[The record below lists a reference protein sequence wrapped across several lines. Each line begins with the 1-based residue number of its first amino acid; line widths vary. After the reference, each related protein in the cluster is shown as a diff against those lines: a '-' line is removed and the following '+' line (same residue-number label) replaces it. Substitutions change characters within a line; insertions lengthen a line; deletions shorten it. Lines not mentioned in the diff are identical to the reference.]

1 MSILANV
8 SAADNYTAL
17 GLTVVLLVYLV
28 LVLVF
33 PERF

>member
-1 MSILANV
+1 MSLLAVV
-8 SAADNYTAL
+8 SGADNFTAL
-17 GLTVVLLVYLV
+17 GLTFAVLVYLV

>member
-1 MSILANV
+1 MSTLAST
-8 SAADNYTAL
+8 SAVDNYTAL
-17 GLTVVLLVYLV
+17 ALSAVLVTYLV

>member
-1 MSILANV
+1 MLAV
-8 SAADNYTAL
+8 SAVDNYTAL
-17 GLTVVLLVYLV
+17 GLTVVVVAYLV